1 VDSTVVV
8 VEMEVAE
15 VVTETVWRVL
25 LFDVNEDWVPGREL
39 VVAVDE
45 TDELEALD
53 VDTISVWKNV
63 EVTVIVDETRI
74 TEV

>member
-1 VDSTVVV
+1 MDSTVVV